1 MIVLGHVMREQ
12 QAGVYVVCRGQHGPG
27 ELEQGGHQPWPDPGA
42 WAHESWPGQVS
53 LSNPRSQ
60 WPEMRCCLQATTTL
74 HNSQP
79 CHCPHRPDKPLMSPK
94 LHGTSQI
101 YALHNQLASDLST
114 ELFLETLIQALHINV
129 LYTLALAHFNV
140 SLLISYFQECS
151 PLITDDSSLCH
162 LKSAACEC
170 PSPVPLDEIKIS
182 EIYSFLQFIHS
193 RALFTMSCT
202 CISRCHAPW
211 PLCHYIPATQ
221 HYHTQWYGHHHV
233 YSLQSTVSFNTL
245 WKLYFTMSRTCIP
258 SPPFPV
264 TNMLIHMF

>member
-1 MIVLGHVMREQ
+1 
-12 QAGVYVVCRGQHGPG
+12 
-27 ELEQGGHQPWPDPGA
+27 
-42 WAHESWPGQVS
+42 
-53 LSNPRSQ
+53 
-60 WPEMRCCLQATTTL
+60 MRCCLQATTTL

-170 PSPVPLDEIKIS
+170 PSPVPLDEIKNIRNLQLS
-182 EIYSFLQFIHS
+182 SIYPLQGSIHHVLYMYFS
-193 RALFTMSCT
+193 LSCPMTTMSLHSSYST
-202 CISRCHAPW
+202 LSHPVIRAPSCLQ
-211 PLCHYIPATQ
+211 PT
-221 HYHTQWYGHHHV
+221 V
-233 YSLQSTVSFNTL
+233 YSV
-245 WKLYFTMSRTCIP
+245 I
-258 SPPFPV
+258 
-264 TNMLIHMF
+264 